1 MSEKPVYVIDG
12 ANFSDFAGFIEECNR
27 GFIRSF
33 GGEWCGNLDAFN
45 DYFNW
50 GEGDYILVWKNADK
64 SRTDLGHPA
73 MADWFDGNAR
83 RCHPVNVPGVLE
95 RRDRARAQQGPTF
108 FDWLV
113 EIIREQ
119 PNVELRLESTA

>member
-1 MSEKPVYVIDG
+1 MAEKPVYVIDG

-27 GFIRSF
+27 GFIRAF
-33 GGEWCGNLDAFN
+33 GGEWNGNLDAFS

-50 GEGDYILVWKNADK
+50 GDGDYVVVWKNADK
-64 SRTDLGHPA
+64 SRVDLGHPA
-73 MADWFDGNAR
+73 MAAWLERNSR
-83 RCHPVNVPGVLE
+83 RCHPSNVQDVLQ
-95 RRDRARAQQGPTF
+95 RLGQAREQRGPTF

-119 PNVELRLESTA
+119 PNVELRLE